1 MPAMRAAGARI
12 PIQFLIIVHL
22 CNGVAL
28 GSALPSHCRGMT
40 RLRVLTVIDQTE
52 QDLLRRIGRGEWMDD
67 LPAFKQLAPQLGISV
82 PTLGR
87 AVKRLARRGV
97 LVSQGPRRSFKI
109 NAKALPAATAKPA
122 APETPPAPKGRLLLV
137 IPRSLEHFY
146 GWPAALF
153 LELSLTM
160 VREGWHFDIALV
172 DPSKPAAALRALD
185 RLVAR
190 HKPTHVLLSSTP
202 GAYVEWARH
211 AEGLPV
217 AFLGGQ
223 PEQAGGIP
231 IIGAN
236 AEVGARLILQKLK
249 AQGHTRV
256 HLALGSMSPYT
267 VDRVAKAYASVFGLG
282 RAELE
287 SQRLLLA
294 FPTPQSS
301 EAERRAIVASLV
313 ASRATAVFSTGLTR
327 YFLILDAARE
337 LGLAVPKDLS
347 IALLSQDTVFADFP
361 LVPAHIK
368 APPSEYIRDVHV
380 WLRSRRPD
388 GAALATRLM
397 RHWEPGGTI
406 AKAPR

>member
-1 MPAMRAAGARI
+1 
-12 PIQFLIIVHL
+12 
-22 CNGVAL
+22 
-28 GSALPSHCRGMT
+28 MT

-52 QDLLRRIGRGEWMDD
+52 QDLLRRIGRGEWKDD

-109 NAKALPAATAKPA
+109 NAQALPAAA
-122 APETPPAPKGRLLLV
+122 ARHAAAETPPAPKGRLLLV
-137 IPRSLEHFY
+137 LPQSLRHFY
-146 GWPAALF
+146 GWSSALF

-172 DPSKPAAALRALD
+172 DPSKAATALRALD

-190 HKPTHVLLSSTP
+190 HKPTHVLLASSP
-202 GAYVEWARH
+202 PAYAEWARRAKDH
-211 AEGLPV
+211 SV

-223 PEQAGGIP
+223 PEMAHGIP
-231 IIGAN
+231 IIGAC
-236 AEVGARLILQKLK
+236 AEAGARFILQKLK

-256 HLALGSMSPYT
+256 FLALGSMSPFT
-267 VDRVAKAYASVFGLG
+267 VARVAKAYAAVFGLG
-282 RAELE
+282 RDELE

-294 FPTPQSS
+294 FPTPQSPES
-301 EAERRAIVASLV
+301 ERRAIVDGLA
-313 ASRATAVFSTGLTR
+313 ASRATAVFSTGLAR

-347 IALLSQDTVFADFP
+347 IALLSQDTVLADLP
-361 LVPAHIK
+361 LVPAHVK
-368 APPSEYIRDVHV
+368 APPAEYIRDVHV

-388 GAALATRLM
+388 GAALTMRLM